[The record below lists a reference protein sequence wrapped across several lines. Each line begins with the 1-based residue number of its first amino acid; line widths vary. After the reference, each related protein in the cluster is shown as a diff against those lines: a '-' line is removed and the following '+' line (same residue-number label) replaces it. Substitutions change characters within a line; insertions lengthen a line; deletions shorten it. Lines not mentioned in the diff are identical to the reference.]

1 MKAILQGDGFELI
14 EESPEDKGAMVL
26 LCGGCGR
33 LHWFG
38 RSNGYA
44 KAAHEMMV
52 IPSSEVYFVKQPKC
66 YACSPGAKNIPPGGK
81 VIGTYPD
88 ATDKAT
94 ADLASRN

>member
-1 MKAILQGDGFELI
+1 MKAILQGDRFELI

-44 KAAHEMMV
+44 KAVHDMMALSPDE
-52 IPSSEVYFVKQPKC
+52 IYFAKQPKC
-66 YACSPGAKNIPPGGK
+66 YACSTGAGNVPKGGK

-94 ADLASRN
+94 AEMASRN